1 MFVETIVFPQARE
14 YTKRTTIIIFYMEEN
29 TMDKFIPIDKQSKK
43 KQKEFYAKQRGTWG
57 TFNPVTRTVPNGK
70 AYNRNKLKQEDRRK
84 QDSLPLFVWLSI
96 EVACENCPTLDSLYL
111 HLLLDTTV

>member
-1 MFVETIVFPQARE
+1 MFAETIVFPQARE
-14 YTKRTTIIIFYMEEN
+14 YTKRTIIITFYMEEN

-70 AYNRNKLKQEDRRK
+70 RSVILRYKRTFKQPD
-84 QDSLPLFVWLSI
+84 
-96 EVACENCPTLDSLYL
+96 YG
-111 HLLLDTTV
+111 

>member
-1 MFVETIVFPQARE
+1 
-14 YTKRTTIIIFYMEEN
+14 
-29 TMDKFIPIDKQSKK
+29 MDKFIPIDKQSKK

-70 AYNRNKLKQEDRRK
+70 AYNRNKLKTGRSQKRQIILWK

-96 EVACENCPTLDSLYL
+96 EVACENCPTSDSLYL

>member
-1 MFVETIVFPQARE
+1 
-14 YTKRTTIIIFYMEEN
+14 
-29 TMDKFIPIDKQSKK
+29 MDKFIPIDKQSKK

-70 AYNRNKLKQEDRRK
+70 AYNRNKLKQEDRRSGRLSYGK

-96 EVACENCPTLDSLYL
+96 EVACENCPTSYFLTLQCEKRIIKQDKVIADMVYTHRKGSKM
-111 HLLLDTTV
+111 